1 MMATVKNGEA
11 DDRLRA
17 VSPKDYDRMSM
28 DQLFA
33 PISAAVIPANKLW
46 TGGGRHVTP
55 QKAAHSGRRAVV
67 NTRGKPKGAGL

>member
-1 MMATVKNGEA
+1 MATVKNGAA

-17 VSPKDYDRMSM
+17 VRPTDYDRMSM

-33 PISAAVIPANKLW
+33 PVSATVIPANKLW

-67 NTRGKPKGAGL
+67 NSRGKAKGAGL